1 MKFDTGDTA
10 WMLASAALVL
20 FMTPGL
26 AMFYG
31 GMVRGKNV
39 LATIMQSFFCMAL
52 VSVLWFV
59 IGYSLAFGP
68 SKGGIIG
75 GLDYAFLRDLA
86 TPWGKDLTIPPMVFM
101 VYQLMF
107 AIITPALITGSFA
120 ERMKFSAFFLFIALW
135 SILVYSPVAHWVFS
149 PEGWL
154 FKQGAL
160 DFAGGTVVHVN
171 AGVAGLMT
179 AIVLGRRK
187 GWPEQAVH
195 PHNLTMTLLGAGILW
210 FGWFGFNGGSA
221 LGASPL
227 AASAFTVTHMAA
239 AAGALFWVI
248 AEWIKDGK
256 PTTLG
261 IASGAVAGLVAITP
275 ASGYVGTAAAIGIG
289 LAAGVVCY
297 LAVGLKFRFRYDDSL
312 DVVGVHLV
320 GGMLG
325 ALATGFFALKAINP
339 AGGAD
344 GLVAGEPVLVLK
356 QILGIAATLVY
367 SGAVTF
373 VLLKIVDKVIGLR
386 VDEEAEET
394 GLDLAEHSEVG
405 YSFVDLGG
413 RITGSS
419 AGGFTVASSGASAG
433 GGGLTRSDSGS
444 KEG

>member
-179 AIVLGRRK
+179 AIVRGRRP
-187 GWPEQAVH
+187 GWPPQAVQTH
-195 PHNLTMTLLGAGILW
+195 HHTMTLLGAGILG
-210 FGWFGFNGGSA
+210 FGWFGVNGGSA